1 MIIENIIWFVI
12 LISPLF
18 CLLLILII
26 RYLWKS
32 IQIRYLVPV
41 LITIIVLFSIIG
53 LFIVN
58 ELSGNQ
64 FSESLDII
72 FSWYWFLLVLSPLIA
87 IGIYLIKDV
96 KRENLILFSATI
108 TAIVL
113 AILISTLL
121 VIFAEIYK
129 NPDLFDKLIRNPFL
143 VIEKIMNIIQI
154 MINAAFGFDRFYLLL
169 DGIYE
174 NDKDFYDVISRTLA
188 LGTPLVFTA
197 LVFAV
202 AAKTGLF
209 NIGAEGAFTLGGF
222 VGAVIGVWLPD
233 MIQIPL
239 PQEIL
244 AIIHLP
250 LAFLCAAI
258 VGAFFGLIPGL
269 LKAYLGAHEVIT
281 TIMLNP
287 IAYLIVFLLVRDY
300 YTVPDLR
307 TETPQVLRTCQLP
320 QLLPEYLFAEYL
332 IAIFIA
338 FLMYFFLFR
347 TTYGLELRAT
357 GQNPTAAE
365 YAGIPIKRRQIQAMA
380 IAGTIGAIGGAG
392 MSLGYYYHFHPSHP
406 LGIGFDG
413 IAVSVIGANNPLIL
427 ILVALLFGAIKNS
440 GETLSTSLFIP
451 KDIIAAMR
459 GLIILFA
466 ALPMAIA
473 YIIRRMGKIGKLQED
488 ETTESISG
496 KIIDKNNHNSD
507 YTSNQEDSI

>member
-1 MIIENIIWFVI
+1 MTIENIIWFVI

-26 RYLWKS
+26 KYLWKK
-32 IQIRYLVPV
+32 IQMRYLVSV
-41 LITIIVLFSIIG
+41 IILLLALFNISG

-58 ELSGNQ
+58 NLNGNK
-64 FSESLDII
+64 FSESLIII
-72 FSWYWFLLVLSPLIA
+72 FYWYWFLLILSPLIA

-113 AILISTLL
+113 AVIISTFL
-121 VIFAEIYK
+121 VIFAQIYK
-129 NPDLFDKLIRNPFL
+129 DPDLFEKLIRNPFL
-143 VIEKIMNIIQI
+143 VLENIMNTLQI
-154 MINAAFGFDRFYLLL
+154 MINAAFGFDRFYLLM

-174 NDKDFYDVISRTLA
+174 NDKDFYNVISRTLA
-188 LGTPLVFTA
+188 LGTPLVFTG
-197 LVFAV
+197 LVFAIG
-202 AAKTGLF
+202 AKTGLF

-222 VGAVIGVWLPD
+222 MGAIIGVWLPD

-258 VGAFFGLIPGL
+258 VGALFGLIPGL

-287 IAYLIVFLLVRDY
+287 IAYLIVFVLVRDY

-307 TETPQVLRTCQLP
+307 TETPKVLRTCRLP
-320 QLLPEYLFAEYL
+320 QLLPEDLFAEYL
-332 IAIFIA
+332 IAIFVA
-338 FLMYFFLFR
+338 FLVYFFLFR
-347 TTYGLELRAT
+347 TTYGLEFRAT
-357 GQNPTAAE
+357 GQNSTAAE
-365 YAGIPIKRRQIQAMA
+365 YAGIPIKRRQIQAMT

-392 MSLGYYYHFHPSHP
+392 MALGYNYYFHPSHP

-427 ILVALLFGAIKNS
+427 IIVALLFGAIKHS
-440 GETLSTSLFIP
+440 GETLSTSLVIP

-473 YIIRRMGKIGKLQED
+473 YIIRRMGKIGKLQEN
-488 ETTESISG
+488 ESISG
-496 KIIDKNNHNSD
+496 KDIDNNNHKSD
-507 YTSNQEDSI
+507 YTSNKEDPQ